1 MTRTQKNNVTQ
12 SKPRKVGP
20 HANFP
25 HCKRS
30 EADEFI
36 LVMPVTWAE
45 HGQVRS
51 VLIVTFITNF
61 LFFFLN
67 SKLFTFLINEAR
79 RSCEHR
85 RRMQINFFEKIVEFR
100 LKNYRKIGQIF
111 WEQIRWKCK
120 RIDVNRNRIKGND
133 RAICQRATGES
144 RNERARARVLSAY
157 RRPFFIGRRI
167 KNRPTPNDT
176 TLLLLLRLLLP
187 LSASLCWLSFWKMR
201 RQSVAD
207 ANYSRLFFFFLFT
220 YDFVR
225 DSRVTGIPP
234 RSKSISCSIWSHL

>member
-1 MTRTQKNNVTQ
+1 MQISPTVKDPKRTNLFWWCQ
-12 SKPRKVGP
+12 SREPNTDRCAQCWLL
-20 HANFP
+20 HLLRIF
-25 HCKRS
+25 
-30 EADEFI
+30 F
-36 LVMPVTWAE
+36 
-45 HGQVRS
+45 
-51 VLIVTFITNF
+51 
-61 LFFFLN
+61 FFFLN

-144 RNERARARVLSAY
+144 RNERARALVLSAY

-207 ANYSRLFFFFLFT
+207 ANYSRLFFFFHSLTTLCAIAGSPEFPLVQSP
-220 YDFVR
+220 FHVP
-225 DSRVTGIPP
+225 SGHIFNFMSAVIA
-234 RSKSISCSIWSHL
+234 L

>member
-1 MTRTQKNNVTQ
+1 MSPDWPLCCCSLFLSFKVSRLLLAGSTQIRTMTRTQKNNVTQ
-12 SKPRKVGP
+12 SNPRKVGP

-100 LKNYRKIGQIF
+100 LKNYLKIRQIF
-111 WEQIRWKCK
+111 WNKTENVSELTSIGIELKATTEPF
-120 RIDVNRNRIKGND
+120 VNGQRENRETS
-133 RAICQRATGES
+133 A
-144 RNERARARVLSAY
+144 RARASCQRIDGHFSSA
-157 RRPFFIGRRI
+157 G
-167 KNRPTPNDT
+167 
-176 TLLLLLRLLLP
+176 
-187 LSASLCWLSFWKMR
+187 
-201 RQSVAD
+201 
-207 ANYSRLFFFFLFT
+207 
-220 YDFVR
+220 
-225 DSRVTGIPP
+225 G
-234 RSKSISCSIWSHL
+234 